1 MWAVCSTCLTP
12 GTTARSTQ
20 TDKSS
25 WIKLVIHA
33 FLPRVQSI
41 TSLALSSLHTLAGGF
56 VGTAAA
62 ATDKTPLRPGKA
74 RRAVGRCYH
83 FFGERWGA
91 KLKRWALDTGGLCW
105 KARVMPVT
113 VSLGLSR
120 FSSDQPLWRPRRVGG
135 VWASG

>member
-12 GTTARSTQ
+12 GTTAGSTQ

-41 TSLALSSLHTLAGGF
+41 TSLALSSLHTLLWLVV
-56 VGTAAA
+56 VGTAAAAA

-74 RRAVGRCYH
+74 RRAVGRCYY
-83 FFGERWGA
+83 FFWGEM
-91 KLKRWALDTGGLCW
+91 GG
-105 KARVMPVT
+105 KTKKVGTRPV
-113 VSLGLSR
+113 
-120 FSSDQPLWRPRRVGG
+120 
-135 VWASG
+135 